1 MQRYINDIPFNMI
14 HLCIDE
20 SNEYQIK
27 GRAYNSTIENPLYF
41 EDMNDVFLK
50 FDHIFDKNG
59 NPLAWQSHRSFKQQ
73 ENMTMFCYKPK
84 EVMGYKRLLEY
95 HGKMM
100 TFDIVVKSR
109 MASEWQGILYY
120 QDQAYEYQ
128 SIGELIK
135 KIIYAL
141 ED

>member
-1 MQRYINDIPFNMI
+1 
-14 HLCIDE
+14 
-20 SNEYQIK
+20 
-27 GRAYNSTIENPLYF
+27 
-41 EDMNDVFLK
+41 
-50 FDHIFDKNG
+50 
-59 NPLAWQSHRSFKQQ
+59 
-73 ENMTMFCYKPK
+73 
-84 EVMGYKRLLEY
+84 
-95 HGKMM
+95 M